1 MSINHSFIHYLSWPV
16 NHSLAFTTTRVF
28 PESFSSRT
36 VTPSLPPFNDFNLGL
51 HVGDDKAKVLAHR
64 KSLSDILSAT
74 TQIQWL
80 DQVHSSDVAVIEY
93 HQDKPITAD
102 AAITQSRDI
111 ALAIMTADCLPILLV
126 NQEGTECA
134 VIHAGWRPLANGIIK
149 NTITKMTSCPDNLY
163 GWLGPCIGP
172 ESFEVGQD
180 VFNAFSALSL
190 ELTKYFKTLK
200 NGKYL
205 ADLQSIAEYLLVKQG
220 VSKISKL
227 EHCTYHRHQE
237 YFSYRRDGQTGRMA
251 SVIALSKQAEIY
263 K

>member
-1 MSINHSFIHYLSWPV
+1 MSINHSFIHYVSWPV
-16 NHSLAFTTTRVF
+16 NHSLAFTTTRLF
-28 PESFSSRT
+28 PESFSNST

-51 HVGDDKAKVLAHR
+51 HVGDDKTKVLAHR
-64 KSLSDILSAT
+64 ESLSEILSTT

-80 DQVHSSDVAVIEY
+80 DQVHSSDVAIIEH
-93 HQDKPITAD
+93 HQDKPIRAD
-102 AAITQSRDI
+102 AAITQSPDI

-149 NTITKMTSCPDNLY
+149 NTITKMTSCSDNLY

-180 VFNAFSALSL
+180 VLNSFSEQSL
-190 ELTKYFKTLK
+190 ELTKYFKTHK

-205 ADLQSIAEYLLVKQG
+205 ADLHSIAEYLLEKQG
-220 VSKISKL
+220 VNKISKL
-227 EHCTYHRHQE
+227 EHCTYQRHQE
-237 YFSYRRDGQTGRMA
+237 YFSFRRDGQTGRMA